1 MGDRRYQADGFI
13 PVNEP
18 PARRKI
24 VAATVTIVKGDFLH
38 KDSSGLATN
47 ATTSFDSA
55 LALGPAAADCDNS
68 GGSSTLEVE
77 YYSWNAPNTQYIV
90 PVAANA
96 VIASTDKDLNVD
108 LENND
113 DIDKSDAVTTGLAF
127 VIDDIDI
134 SANAI
139 AANTYGYAIGHFGLV
154 VTES

>member
-1 MGDRRYQADGFI
+1 MRYLANGFI
-13 PVNEP
+13 PINEP
-18 PARRKI
+18 PARRRI

-38 KDSSGLATN
+38 KDSNGLATN

-55 LALGPAAADCDNS
+55 LALGVAAADCDNS

-77 YYSWNAPNTQYIV
+77 YYPWNQSQTQYRV
-90 PVAANA
+90 PVAENT

-113 DIDKSDAVTTGLAF
+113 DIDISDAVTTGLAF

-134 SANAI
+134 STSAV
-139 AANTYGYAIGHFGLV
+139 AANTNGYAIGHFGLV